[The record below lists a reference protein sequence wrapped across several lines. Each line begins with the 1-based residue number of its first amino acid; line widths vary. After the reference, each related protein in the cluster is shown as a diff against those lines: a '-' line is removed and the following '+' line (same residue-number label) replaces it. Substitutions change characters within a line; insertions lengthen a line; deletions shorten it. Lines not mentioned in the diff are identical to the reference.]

1 MHTYTSGIVGQS
13 LSVKHFPD
21 VDEAAVTRRSMP
33 ETKATRA
40 GVSASRPVT
49 VQLPDVAVEPK
60 RIRRFGA
67 GF

>member
-1 MHTYTSGIVGQS
+1 
-13 LSVKHFPD
+13 
-21 VDEAAVTRRSMP
+21 MP